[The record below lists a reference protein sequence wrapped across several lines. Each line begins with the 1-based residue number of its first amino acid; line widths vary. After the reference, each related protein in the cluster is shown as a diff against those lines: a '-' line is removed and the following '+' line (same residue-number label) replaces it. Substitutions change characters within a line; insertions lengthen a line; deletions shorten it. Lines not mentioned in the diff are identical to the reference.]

1 MKSIRMG
8 LTGTLL
14 AGAAGLGTLGC
25 DVQRALDCAQ
35 LALEVTSSVDA
46 LARAVDAE
54 DPAGFSDAA
63 DTAQND
69 LDELRDGFS
78 DTDVSAAA
86 DSVAEAIE
94 NIAQQPAGGSPPD
107 LSPLNNA
114 VDELTSACASND

>member
-1 MKSIRMG
+1 MKTIRMG
-8 LTGTLL
+8 VAGTLL

-46 LARAVDAE
+46 LSRAVDSG
-54 DPAGFSDAA
+54 DPVGFSDAA
-63 DTAQND
+63 DAAQND

-86 DSVAEAIE
+86 DSVAEAID
-94 NIAQQPAGGSPPD
+94 NIAQQPAGSAPD
-107 LSPLNNA
+107 LSPLNDA
-114 VDELTSACASND
+114 VGELTSACAAGD